1 MLAVVGGYGM
11 LHGINGINNWAL
23 KAECSLQ
30 GGEMREYQCDYGLV
44 SCLVHQAISNF
55 ECLRRGDNVL

>member
-1 MLAVVGGYGM
+1 M

-30 GGEMREYQCDYGLV
+30 GGEMREYQCDYSLG